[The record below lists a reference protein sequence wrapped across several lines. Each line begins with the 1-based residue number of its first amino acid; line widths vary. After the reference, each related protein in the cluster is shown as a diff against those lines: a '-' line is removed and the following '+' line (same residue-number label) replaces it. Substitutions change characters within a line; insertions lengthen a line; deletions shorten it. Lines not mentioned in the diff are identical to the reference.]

1 MHFFHCFPYVA
12 PSEEVLTY
20 ECFGNNS
27 EGAARDAVKI
37 HVVEDYKYGR
47 HSRRILIFSK
57 IYLHLSYRLLSRPPT
72 EEVATVANVGFF
84 EYDGGGSQKTKLK
97 KYQILFLLF
106 YSFRAPDLG
115 QLHARRRRPTRRRF
129 FGGGGGRRKRRR
141 SRPQGEEEAEEEEE
155 EARRGQGEEPIFFV
169 LAASDGLSSLALGAG
184 RLAGG
189 IGTRVDLVAKFS
201 TSTLCLDLEF

>member
-1 MHFFHCFPYVA
+1 MLFFKDFSILKKIKNQSSPPKKKKKKKKKNIDCSIVWASAQTKIEFLPNAFFHCFPAA

-84 EYDGGGSQKTKLK
+84 EYDGGESQKN
-97 KYQILFLLF
+97 I
-106 YSFRAPDLG
+106 
-115 QLHARRRRPTRRRF
+115 
-129 FGGGGGRRKRRR
+129 
-141 SRPQGEEEAEEEEE
+141 
-155 EARRGQGEEPIFFV
+155 I
-169 LAASDGLSSLALGAG
+169 
-184 RLAGG
+184 
-189 IGTRVDLVAKFS
+189 
-201 TSTLCLDLEF
+201 